1 MDETGSGRS
10 PLFRWTGFV
19 CDTVDDMTAAIG
31 RLHEIDRAVCRA
43 EGERR
48 FSTNAVVDE
57 YEQLYLRLNA
67 D

>member
-1 MDETGSGRS
+1 
-10 PLFRWTGFV
+10 
-19 CDTVDDMTAAIG
+19 MTAAVG
-31 RLHEIDRAVCRA
+31 RLHEIDRASCRA

-48 FSTNAVVDE
+48 FSTNAIVDE